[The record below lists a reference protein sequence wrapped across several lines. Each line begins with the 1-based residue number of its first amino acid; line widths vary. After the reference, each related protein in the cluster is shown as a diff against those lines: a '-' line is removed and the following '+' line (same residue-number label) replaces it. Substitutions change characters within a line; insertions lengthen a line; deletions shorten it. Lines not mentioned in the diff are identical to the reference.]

1 MRDLGEAWL
10 HEAVLWLR
18 LVVEAAGAGVIA
30 IGIVVAVVGFLRH
43 RDDARN
49 IRLRITLARYLSL
62 ALEFQLAADVL
73 TTSVAPS
80 WEEIGKLA
88 ATATIRTALN
98 YFLERELRVLKEMGE
113 DDRPNA
119 EVAR

>member
-1 MRDLGEAWL
+1 MRSLGEAWL
-10 HEAVLWLR
+10 NEAVLWLR
-18 LVVEAAGAGVIA
+18 LVVEAAGAAVIG
-30 IGIVVAVVGFLRH
+30 IGIVVALVGFLTQRGG
-43 RDDARN
+43 ARN

-73 TTSVAPS
+73 STSIAPG

-98 YFLERELRVLKEMGE
+98 YFLEREMRVLKEMDEADLAKGE
-113 DDRPNA
+113 VQR
-119 EVAR
+119 